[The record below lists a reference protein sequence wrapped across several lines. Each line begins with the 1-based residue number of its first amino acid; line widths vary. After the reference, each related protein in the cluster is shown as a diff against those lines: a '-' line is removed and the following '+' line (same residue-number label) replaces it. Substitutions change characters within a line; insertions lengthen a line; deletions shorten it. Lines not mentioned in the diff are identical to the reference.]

1 MPVITLKGEAHITL
15 NVGETYTEAGA
26 TASDEKDGDLSS
38 KISMSGTV
46 NTSKAGI
53 YEITYTV
60 ENSRGKVVTKTRT
73 VTVKEKDTKPENTV
87 KPDAKNE
94 TTGES
99 TSKNETTGNTTANT
113 TESTVGTEDVV
124 NE

>member
-53 YEITYTV
+53 YEIAYTV

-73 VTVKEKDTKPENTV
+73 VTVKAKDTKPENTV
-87 KPDAKNE
+87 KPDVKNE